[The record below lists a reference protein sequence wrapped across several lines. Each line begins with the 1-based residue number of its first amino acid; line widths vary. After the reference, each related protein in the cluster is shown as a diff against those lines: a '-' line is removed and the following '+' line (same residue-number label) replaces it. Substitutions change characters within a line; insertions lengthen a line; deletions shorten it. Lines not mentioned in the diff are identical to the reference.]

1 VLDRFT
7 INHDR
12 QGLGELVSR
21 LHKRHAEIRIAIERP
36 SGLLVDTLVEASF
49 TVVPIHPNVVKACRP
64 RYRAVSAYRKEE
76 AFFRAFCSMQLCRR
90 PNSVAGPEKKP
101 ISKGQWAQSGA
112 QQAFSRGPLLRQ
124 NAPFPGR

>member
-21 LHKRHAEIRIAIERP
+21 LRKRHGEIRIAIERP

-64 RYRAVSAYRKEE
+64 RYRAVSA
-76 AFFRAFCSMQLCRR
+76 
-90 PNSVAGPEKKP
+90 G
-101 ISKGQWAQSGA
+101 
-112 QQAFSRGPLLRQ
+112 
-124 NAPFPGR
+124 